1 MVSAI
6 LQPWTF
12 LRCLFYNSLLINEL
26 LLKWLICLF
35 DCFRSS
41 RSVIWPLLF
50 NWTYTAVTC
59 TRWNNCAC
67 PVSTVYLIPVS
78 YWDPLS
84 GAYGTSCVSTHI
96 FVVVVMAMWFT
107 YSTVFFLP
115 MQSFS
120 VLSFCRFFSTTMLFL
135 IWLSSSIAAV
145 NVCHLRTSRHLV
157 PGVRGTE
164 TKQEGEQTGFLEI
177 TLFSLGQTGSCA
189 EKQTAVCR

>member
-96 FVVVVMAMWFT
+96 FVVVVMAVWFT
-107 YSTVFFLP
+107 CSTFFSCQCRVLVRCLFADFFLP
-115 MQSFS
+115 Q
-120 VLSFCRFFSTTMLFL
+120 CFFSSDFL
-135 IWLSSSIAAV
+135 QVLQLSMYATWEPLDI
-145 NVCHLRTSRHLV
+145 
-157 PGVRGTE
+157 
-164 TKQEGEQTGFLEI
+164 
-177 TLFSLGQTGSCA
+177 
-189 EKQTAVCR
+189 